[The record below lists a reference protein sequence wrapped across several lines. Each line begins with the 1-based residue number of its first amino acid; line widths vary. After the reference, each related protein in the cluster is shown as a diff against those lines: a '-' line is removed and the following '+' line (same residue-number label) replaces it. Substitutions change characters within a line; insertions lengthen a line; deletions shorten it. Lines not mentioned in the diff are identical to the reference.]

1 MDKKIFCESPV
12 RPTLP
17 PLNALKT
24 FEAAARHGSFV
35 KAARDLGVTPPA
47 VSQQVQILEAYLGR
61 QLFHRRKNRISL
73 TDAGLAIVPALT
85 DGFDRIAEVAR
96 LAAGANV
103 RSRVVV
109 SALPSVAAKWL
120 TGLLGA
126 FAGVEPNVKIDLRL
140 EEDPVEFARHDIDL
154 RLSYG
159 AHLYPDLVIEPLC
172 KDRVVPLCAPS
183 FFADPSRPAEPG
195 SLADHDLIH
204 TDWGPAFAS
213 HPTWSDW
220 FDVAGIKRRPKAGP
234 KAGAN
239 AGEGHRVGLS
249 SLALDFA
256 AEGMGVALGQSLLA
270 RRDLEEGRL
279 ISPFGPSLP
288 LRPAYC
294 LAYPR
299 EKARRAKVQALVAW
313 LKDRVVE

>member
-1 MDKKIFCESPV
+1 M
-12 RPTLP
+12 
-17 PLNALKT
+17 
-24 FEAAARHGSFV
+24 
-35 KAARDLGVTPPA
+35 
-47 VSQQVQILEAYLGR
+47 
-61 QLFHRRKNRISL
+61 
-73 TDAGLAIVPALT
+73 
-85 DGFDRIAEVAR
+85 AR

-154 RLSYG
+154 RLCYG

-172 KDRVVPLCAPS
+172 RDRVIPLCAPS
-183 FFADPSRPAEPG
+183 FFADSRKAAEPG
-195 SLADHDLIH
+195 SLADRDLIH

-213 HPTWSDW
+213 HPTWPDW
-220 FDVAGIKRRPKAGP
+220 FDAAGLKRLPK
-234 KAGAN
+234 

-270 RRDLEEGRL
+270 RRDLEAGRL
-279 ISPFGPSLP
+279 VSPFGPSLP
-288 LRPAYC
+288 LRPSYC

-299 EKARRAKVQALVAW
+299 EKARRAKVLALISW
-313 LKDRVVE
+313 LKDRVPE

>member
-1 MDKKIFCESPV
+1 M
-12 RPTLP
+12 RPSLP

-35 KAARDLGVTPPA
+35 KAAQDLGVTPPA

-103 RSRVVV
+103 RSRIVV
-109 SALPSVAAKWL
+109 SALPSVAVKWL
-120 TGLLGA
+120 PGLLGG
-126 FAGVEPNVKIDLRL
+126 FAEAEPNVKIDLRL

-154 RLSYG
+154 RLCYG
-159 AHLYPDLVIEPLC
+159 AHLYPDLVPGLVIEPLC
-172 KDRVVPLCAPS
+172 RDRVIPLCAPS
-183 FFADPSRPAEPG
+183 YFAEPRD
-195 SLADHDLIH
+195 LADHDLIH

-213 HPTWSDW
+213 HPTWPDW
-220 FDVAGIKRRPKAGP
+220 FDAAGIKRLPK
-234 KAGAN
+234 

-270 RRDLEEGRL
+270 RRDLEAGRL

-288 LRPAYC
+288 LRPSYC

-299 EKARRAKVQALVAW
+299 EKARRAKVPALVAW
-313 LKDRVVE
+313 LKDRVPE

>member
-1 MDKKIFCESPV
+1 M

-35 KAARDLGVTPPA
+35 KAAQDLGVTPPA

-140 EEDPVEFARHDIDL
+140 EEDPVEFARHDIDV
-154 RLSYG
+154 RLCYG
-159 AHLYPDLVIEPLC
+159 AHLYPDLVVEPLC
-172 KDRVVPLCAPS
+172 SDKVMPLCAPS
-183 FFADPSRPAEPG
+183 FFAGPRKAAEPE

-213 HPTWSDW
+213 HPTWPDW
-220 FDVAGIKRRPKAGP
+220 FDAAGLKRLPK
-234 KAGAN
+234 